1 MARRKKNK
9 VKQKPKGLQELSGY
23 TVGQY
28 VYALSFPN
36 QVLIRGQIDAL
47 FKTEDHEFMEII
59 DDIGTGYRM
68 ALLEDVIDNPTKKHV
83 SSANSKIAA
92 KMRKHEREQEIKKAK
107 VKAKGG

>member
-36 QVLIRGQIDAL
+36 QVIIRGEIDAL
-47 FKTEDHEFMEII
+47 FKTEEHEFLQLI
-59 DDIGTGYRM
+59 DDIGTGYRI
-68 ALLEDVIDNPTKKHV
+68 ALLPDVIDKPTSKHV
-83 SSANSKIAA
+83 NSANSKIAA

-107 VKAKGG
+107 IKAKG